1 MVRDWQMC
9 DACPLKVMAAS
20 RSSVRTETQISSG
33 GCVFRRGK
41 ASLEVALVSV
51 GKPPRWQLLKGL
63 IDPGEKPESAAI
75 REVREEAGIHATI
88 AELIEKVE
96 YWYQATH
103 AGERVRYH
111 KYVYFF
117 LMWYAAGDVANH
129 DDEVNEARWFPAD
142 VVIST
147 LAFKSER
154 DIVSKA
160 LQLAGSTPA
169 V

>member
-1 MVRDWQMC
+1 M
-9 DACPLKVMAAS
+9 PMADP
-20 RSSVRTETQISSG
+20 RGKLRTETQISAG
-33 GCVFRRGK
+33 GCVLRRGG
-41 ASLEVALVSV
+41 ASLEVALISV
-51 GKPPRWQLLKGL
+51 GSPARWQLPKGL
-63 IDPGEKPESAAI
+63 IDAGERPESAAI
-75 REVREEAGIHATI
+75 REVREEAGIDATI

-103 AGERVRYH
+103 SGERVRYH

-142 VVIST
+142 VAVST

-154 DIVSKA
+154 DIVTRSLK
-160 LQLAGSTPA
+160 LAGATPA